1 MIEDEVRKR
10 AHKLFSELNQLD
22 ALATSQRQR
31 REFKD
36 AQEYLQRAL
45 DTGSDTSLQLGSYHF
60 AVVSGHIREVQEG
73 KQKGIERARC
83 RQNQDGGTT

>member
-10 AHKLFSELNQLD
+10 AGKLLSELNQLD

-36 AQEYLQRAL
+36 TQEYLQRAL
-45 DTGSDTSLQLGSYHF
+45 DTGSDTALQLGSYHF

-73 KQKGIERARC
+73 KQKGIERARR
-83 RQNQDGGTT
+83 RQNQGGGTP